1 MDSPFDILGID
12 PDADDADIVRAYRER
27 VKEVHPDQGGSVSE
41 FRTVQTAYERIQ
53 AGYDPDD
60 PDSVRDDFQGQQ
72 SEPEPQQYDEHF
84 VEYLNYEVLDD
95 FAWEL
100 TDDDL
105 FEKAA
110 DAGLDQED
118 YGEILVEPD
127 ESILEAAEKHGYAWP
142 FACRGGACSNCAIAL
157 IDGEI
162 PPPTSHVLP
171 PELIDR
177 GIRLSCITTPVTKD
191 TKIVYN
197 VKHLPGVNELLLP
210 ASRFKQANP
219 TD

>member
-1 MDSPFDILGID
+1 MDSPFEVLGID
-12 PDADDADIVRAYRER
+12 ADADDDEVLEAYRER
-27 VKEVHPDQGGSVSE
+27 VKEVHPDQGGSARE
-41 FRTVQTAYERIQ
+41 FQAVREAYERIE
-53 AGYDPDD
+53 AGYDPDGEMAG
-60 PDSVRDDFQGQQ
+60 PTAPGQQ
-72 SEPEPQQYDEHF
+72 VDQEEQRAVSHR
-84 VEYLNYEVLDD
+84 VEYVNYQVLDD
-95 FAWEL
+95 FGWEL

-110 DAGLDQED
+110 EADLPIED
-118 YGEILVEPD
+118 YGAFDVDPGD
-127 ESILEAAEKHGYAWP
+127 SILEAAENCGFSWP

-177 GIRLSCITTPVTKD
+177 GIRLSCITTPVTED

-210 ASRFKQANP
+210 ASRFEKAS

>member
-1 MDSPFDILGID
+1 VDSPFDILGLD

-27 VKEVHPDQGGSVSE
+27 VKEVHPDQGGTVSE
-41 FRTVQTAYERIQ
+41 FRAVQTAYERLKE
-53 AGYDPDD
+53 GYDPDD
-60 PDSVRDDFQGQQ
+60 PNSANENFDQHDD
-72 SEPEPQQYDEHF
+72 EPPQYDEHF

-95 FAWEL
+95 FGWEL

-110 DAGLDQED
+110 RAQLDPVD
-118 YGEILVEPD
+118 YGEILVEPQ
-127 ESILEAAEKHGYAWP
+127 ESILEAAEKHGFAWP

-191 TKIVYN
+191 TQIVYN
-197 VKHLPGVNELLLP
+197 VKHLPGINELLLP
-210 ASRFKQANP
+210 ASRFKQAKS
-219 TD
+219 D